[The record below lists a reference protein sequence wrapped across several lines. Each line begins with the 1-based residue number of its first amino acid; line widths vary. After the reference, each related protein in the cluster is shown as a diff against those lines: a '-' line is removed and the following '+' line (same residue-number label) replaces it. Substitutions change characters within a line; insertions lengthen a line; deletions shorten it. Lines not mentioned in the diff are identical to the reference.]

1 MTLLDLPPLD
11 MDNPVFWDSGLDA
24 GSEVRIMRIAPM
36 QTLTVSL
43 LKAGYIVLVAVP
55 NVDDAEQLEK
65 RLSGLPSK
73 NAMRVLIYD
82 PEDVSFAAFTLS
94 L

>member
-1 MTLLDLPPLD
+1 M
-11 MDNPVFWDSGLDA
+11 
-24 GSEVRIMRIAPM
+24 
-36 QTLTVSL
+36 
-43 LKAGYIVLVAVP
+43 AVP